1 MPTETSSSPALPSQT
16 SALWRRV
23 VAGLIMASAAAFVV
37 VVFALT
43 LKPSTISGSD
53 FIQYW
58 SAGVQVAH
66 HANPYDPQGLL
77 EVERRNG
84 LNDTAPT
91 ISISPPVALEFALL
105 LGLVSAKTGFIL
117 WVMAQLASVLISVWL
132 LWRMFGRPDSRY
144 HLIGLVF
151 APVIACLMAGQLGAF
166 FLLGF
171 VLFLYFGQTHPFWA
185 GACLAP
191 FALKPH
197 LVVVFGLTLLVA
209 CFVRRRFA
217 VMAGAMV
224 ATGVTCGLSVWL
236 DPHAWAHYAALVAH
250 LRVNDVFL
258 PTIGVALRFAIRR
271 SAVWIEFVPEIVACT
286 WAVWYLLTR
295 GSRWNWL
302 EDGSLVMVVSVLAA
316 PYAWLTDQAVVLPA
330 VLGAIYAT
338 RRRGPVLAA
347 FAVIE
352 LAMIVQLVK
361 VPSLPSAAY
370 LWTAP
375 IWLVWVLWARHTA
388 SGEIA
393 LPS

>member
-1 MPTETSSSPALPSQT
+1 MPTEVSSSSSALPGQK
-16 SALWRRV
+16 SAPWRKI
-23 VAGLIMASAAAFVV
+23 VAGLIVASAAAFVV
-37 VVFALT
+37 LVFALT

-77 EVERRNG
+77 QVERRNG
-84 LNDTAPT
+84 LQDTAPT

-117 WVMAQLASVLISVWL
+117 WVVAQLVSVLLSVWL

-144 HLIGLVF
+144 HLLGLVF
-151 APVIACLMAGQLGAF
+151 APVIACLMAGQLGTF

-171 VLFLYFGQTHPFWA
+171 VLFLYFEQRHPFWA

-197 LVVVFGLTLLVA
+197 LVMVFGLTLVVS
-209 CFVRRRFA
+209 CVVRRRFA
-217 VMAGAMV
+217 TVVGAV
-224 ATGVTCGLSVWL
+224 VGTGITCGLSLWL
-236 DPHAWAHYAALVAH
+236 DPQAWAQYAALVAH
-250 LRVNDVFL
+250 LRVNDIFL
-258 PTIGVALRFAIRR
+258 PTLGVALRFAIHR
-271 SAVWIEFVPEIVACT
+271 SAVWIEFVPEMVACV
-286 WAVWYLLTR
+286 WAVWYFLTR
-295 GSRWNWL
+295 RSRWNWL
-302 EDGSLVMVVSVLAA
+302 EDGSLVMLVSVLAA

-330 VLGAIYAT
+330 VLAAIYGT
-338 RRRGPVLAA
+338 RKRGPVLAA
-347 FAVIE
+347 FAAIE

-361 VPSLPSAAY
+361 VPALPSPAY

-375 IWLVWVLWARHTA
+375 IWLLWVLYARSSRSVA
-388 SGEIA
+388 VLA
-393 LPS
+393 